1 MKRGK
6 NRRGIFMNQELI
18 GMGISLF
25 DCASIIGILG
35 GVQFKGNIPLNINQ
49 ASDKYDAQL
58 LSKIIGVHVMI
69 FAVILFCLPFIFY
82 SLRDTLQFDWMEEA
96 ITILIA
102 LLMIININIQA
113 NKKS

>member
-1 MKRGK
+1 
-6 NRRGIFMNQELI
+6 
-18 GMGISLF
+18 
-25 DCASIIGILG
+25 
-35 GVQFKGNIPLNINQ
+35 
-49 ASDKYDAQL
+49 
-58 LSKIIGVHVMI
+58 MI